1 MHSPGRIMLR
11 FFAAIAV
18 LFAATRGAWAA
29 DAAAPSAEQVEFFEK
44 QVRPVL
50 VNRCQACHGA
60 KKQEAG
66 LRLDS
71 REAILAGID
80 GSPVMTPG
88 DPDKSRLV
96 QVVRYDGDVQ
106 MPPEGKLPENE
117 LASLTTWIKIGAPWP
132 RKGEPEASASGL
144 ASANAASKNRGVDAP
159 RSPAEMFSEARKSHW
174 AYQPVT
180 LPPLPAVQNAAWC
193 ATPVDAFILHE
204 LEAQGLAPSPKA
216 DRRTLL
222 RRASF
227 DLTGLPPSAAEIEAF
242 QRDDLPDAWPRAVDR
257 LLSSVQYGERW
268 ARHWL
273 DVARYADTKGYV
285 FTQER
290 RYPFSYTYRDYV
302 IRAFNEDVPYD
313 RFLKEQLAA
322 DQLPLGDDKRALAAM
337 GFLTVGRR
345 FMFNTHDIIDDRIDV
360 VSRGL
365 MGMTVGCARCHDHKF
380 DPIPTADYYS
390 LYGVF
395 ASSVEPEELPL
406 VEEPK
411 PSPEYDGFVQEL
423 NKRKQAAEDFAQ
435 TKHRELEHEI
445 RSLSAEYLLQVVQ
458 PAPGNNEIR
467 SSSGKVELRRP
478 IIDRWRRRVERKGE
492 SQDPV
497 FAPWH
502 ELASAEPAAFGAKA
516 AELATR
522 LQAAA
527 DPAKPINALVK
538 EAFIKQPPASM
549 VDVAKLYGSLLAE
562 IEKQWVAASLK
573 EGRAPSP
580 VQPASLKEGR
590 APSPVQPG
598 GGARP
603 SAGAAAAASPPAEK
617 LPDAAAEEL
626 RQVLYG
632 PQSPAV
638 LDHDFARRLFAR
650 DVRDHLTKLEKEV
663 DAFQVNSPAA
673 PPRAMVLGDAPQ
685 PTDPHIF
692 IRGNPA
698 RAGAKTPRQFLGV
711 LSPAERKPFANGSG
725 RLELA
730 EAIASRDN
738 PLTARVL
745 VNRVWLYHFGAALVR
760 TPSDFGTRTD
770 PPTHPALL
778 DWLAANF
785 MDQGWSLKK
794 LHRTILLSSAYQQTS
809 DERPE
814 GFAADPENRLLWRMN
829 RQRLEFEEIRDA
841 YLAVSGKL
849 DLAVGG
855 RPVDLWQAPFT
866 ARRTVYGYIDRQD
879 LPGVFRV
886 FDFAN
891 PDVSNDQRP
900 KTTVPQQALFA
911 MNAPFVLEQVH
922 QLTARPE
929 IAGEADPAKRVAALY
944 RVVLARSPEPA
955 EIELALKFIRTPPA
969 AGQPASK
976 LSAWEQYAQ
985 VLLSTNEFV
994 FVD

>member
-1 MHSPGRIMLR
+1 MHSPGRILLR
-11 FFAAIAV
+11 FFAVLAL
-18 LFAATRGAWAA
+18 LFALGRSAWAA
-29 DAAAPSAEQVEFFEK
+29 EAAAPTPEQIEFFEK

-50 VNRCQACHGA
+50 VNRCQSCHGA
-60 KKQEAG
+60 KEQEAG

-71 REAILAGID
+71 RESLLAGIG
-80 GSPVMTPG
+80 GSPVMVPG
-88 DPDKSRLV
+88 EPEKSRLV

-106 MPPEGKLPENE
+106 MPPDGKLPENE

-132 RKGEPEASASGL
+132 GSGAQNKNPADDGAGSPEEIFA
-144 ASANAASKNRGVDAP
+144 
-159 RSPAEMFSEARKSHW
+159 EARKSHW
-174 AYQPVT
+174 AFQPVT
-180 LPPLPAVQNAAWC
+180 PPPLPAVQNAAWC

-204 LEAQGLAPSPKA
+204 LETQGLPPSPKA

-227 DLTGLPPSAAEIEAF
+227 DLTGLPPTAAEIEAF
-242 QRDDLPDAWPRAVDR
+242 ERDDLPDAWSRAVDR
-257 LLSSVQYGERW
+257 LLASAQYGERW
-268 ARHWL
+268 GRHWL

-285 FTQER
+285 FVQER

-302 IRAFNEDVPYD
+302 IRAFNEDLPYD

-322 DQLPLGDDKRALAAM
+322 DLLPLGDDKRALAAM

-365 MGMTVGCARCHDHKF
+365 MGLTVGCARCHDHKF

-406 VEEPK
+406 VEQPK
-411 PSPEYDGFVQEL
+411 PSPEYDAFLSEL
-423 NKRKQAAEDFAQ
+423 NKLKQTAEDYAQ
-435 TKHRELEHEI
+435 NKHRELEHEI
-445 RSLSAEYLLQVVQ
+445 RSLSDEYLLQVVQ
-458 PAPGNNEIR
+458 PTPGANEIR
-467 SSSGKVELRRP
+467 SSSGKVELRRAV
-478 IIDRWRRRVERKGE
+478 IDRWRRRVERKGE
-492 SQDPV
+492 AHDSV
-497 FAPWH
+497 FAPWQ
-502 ELASAEPAAFGAKA
+502 ELAAVEAAAFGAKA
-516 AELATR
+516 MELTAR
-522 LQAAA
+522 LQGQG
-527 DPAKPINALVK
+527 DPAKPINPLIQA
-538 EAFIKQPPASM
+538 AFIKQPPASM
-549 VDVAKLYGSLLAE
+549 ADVAKLYGNLLVEA
-562 IEKQWVAASLK
+562 EKQWIALK

-580 VQPASLKEGR
+580 VEPKEGR
-590 APSPVQPG
+590 APSPVESSQP
-598 GGARP
+598 
-603 SAGAAAAASPPAEK
+603 SPPADK

-638 LDHDFARRLFAR
+638 LDHGLARRLFAR
-650 DVRDHLTKLEKEV
+650 DVRDHLTKLEKDIE
-663 DAFQVNSPAA
+663 AFQVNSPSA
-673 PPRAMVLGDAPQ
+673 PARAMVLADAPQ

-692 IRGNPA
+692 IRGNPG
-698 RAGAKTPRQFLGV
+698 RGGAKVPRQFLGV
-711 LSPAERKPFANGSG
+711 LSPDRKPFAKGSG

-738 PLTARVL
+738 PLTARVF
-745 VNRVWLYHFGAALVR
+745 VNRVWQHHFGAGLVR
-760 TPSDFGTRTD
+760 TPSDFGVRTD
-770 PPTHPALL
+770 RPSHPALL
-778 DWLAANF
+778 DWLSATF
-785 MDQGWSLKK
+785 MDQGWSVKK
-794 LHRTILLSSAYQQTS
+794 LHRAILLSSTYQQTS
-809 DERPE
+809 DDRPE
-814 GFAADPENRLLWRMN
+814 GLAADPENRLLWRMN
-829 RQRLEFEEIRDA
+829 RQRLEFEEVRDA
-841 YLAVSGKL
+841 YLAVAGKL

-855 RPVDLWQAPFT
+855 RPVDLWKAPFP

-911 MNAPFVLEQVH
+911 MNSPFVLEQVR
-922 QLTARPE
+922 QLAARPE
-929 IAGEADPAKRVAALY
+929 IAGEADPAKRVEALY
-944 RVVLARSPEPA
+944 RIVLARSAEPE
-955 EIELALKFIRTPPA
+955 EVELALKFIQSPP
-969 AGQPASK
+969 GEGPSPSK